1 MKKDIKYT
9 LNLVETDGAQARAE
23 LKAAELEADNQLT
36 ENAKIRLGDVKL
48 EKWWSVAAGMALILA
63 FILYTFYL
71 TIPAVILFV
80 LLGAFIIYVFV
91 KQYRQRKRVE
101 EAEPEISP
109 NRCVDNMLRKALGQ
123 EIAGRDVTKFMDAAD
138 LDTLG
143 AELKAKLTELG
154 LDTESAQVRADA
166 KVTETDQLS
175 PKCGVMPVSAIVTCG
190 GVNVELKWKATFAL
204 AATGD
209 CMVETRVHV
218 AEA

>member
-109 NRCVDNMLRKALGQ
+109 NRCVDNMLRKALGL

-209 CMVETRVHV
+209 CMVETSVHV

>member
-9 LNLVETDGAQARAE
+9 LNLAEMDGAQARAE
-23 LKAAELEADNQLT
+23 QKAAVLEADNQLA

-91 KQYRQRKRVE
+91 KQHRQRRRIE

-109 NRCVDNMLRKALGQ
+109 NRCVDNMLRKALG
-123 EIAGRDVTKFMDAAD
+123 
-138 LDTLG
+138 
-143 AELKAKLTELG
+143 AELKAKLTGLG
-154 LDTESAQVRADA
+154 LDISGAEVRADA

-175 PKCGVMPVSAIVTCG
+175 PKCGAMPVSAIVSCG

-218 AEA
+218 VE

>member
-109 NRCVDNMLRKALGQ
+109 NRCVDNMLRKALGL

-143 AELKAKLTELG
+143 VELKAKLTELG

-190 GVNVELKWKATFAL
+190 GVDVELKWKATFAL

>member
-109 NRCVDNMLRKALGQ
+109 NRCVDNMLRKALGL

>member
-109 NRCVDNMLRKALGQ
+109 NRCVDNMLRKALGL

-143 AELKAKLTELG
+143 AELKAKLTELR

>member
-80 LLGAFIIYVFV
+80 LLSAFIIYVFV

-109 NRCVDNMLRKALGQ
+109 NRCVDNMLRKALGL
-123 EIAGRDVTKFMDAAD
+123 EIAGRDVTKFMNAAD

-218 AEA
+218 VE

>member
-9 LNLVETDGAQARAE
+9 LNLAEMDGAQARAE
-23 LKAAELEADNQLT
+23 QKAAVLEADNQLA

-91 KQYRQRKRVE
+91 KQHRQRRRIE

-109 NRCVDNMLRKALGQ
+109 NRCVDNMLRKALGL
-123 EIAGRDVTKFMDAAD
+123 EIAGRDVTRFMDDAD
-138 LDTLG
+138 IEALG
-143 AELKAKLTELG
+143 AELKEKLTGLG
-154 LDTESAQVRADA
+154 LDISGAEVRADA

-175 PKCGVMPVSAIVTCG
+175 PKCGVMPVSAIVSCG

-218 AEA
+218 VEA